1 MIRASLAN
9 YRRKKVDSSRD
20 RVIGEPPAMRPL
32 DGRLRPVAVIQ
43 LARLPTEVKFIDA
56 AVQMLLARRMVNVGV
71 IREFADS

>member
-1 MIRASLAN
+1 
-9 YRRKKVDSSRD
+9 
-20 RVIGEPPAMRPL
+20 MRPL

-56 AVQMLLARRMVNVGV
+56 AVQMLPARRMVNVGV